1 MNAIVARYD
10 RDAADYERYWA
21 PVLEQSTYRLL
32 DYVADHAAAT
42 IRRTGTLRVLEVGVG
57 TGALLLAALRRW
69 PEATFI
75 ATDAAAGMVALARR
89 RVAGAAAGRVTFHVA
104 AADALPVGEAAV
116 DLVLSTF
123 VLQLV
128 PDRLA
133 ALREARRVLVPRG
146 RVAYLSWL
154 DRELRQPFRPADE
167 FDEAVW
173 DLHIEEP
180 EFDDEPHAGDV
191 RSARTATNELRRAG
205 LVNASAREDVLDYRW
220 SLDSYLDYK
229 LRYDETAL
237 LSVLDEAQRIELE
250 RRARERLSRLSA
262 RDFHWHAPI
271 VFARAERPA

>member
-89 RVAGAAAGRVTFHVA
+89 RVAGAGAGRVTFHVA

-146 RVAYLSWL
+146 RIAYLSWL

-229 LRYDETAL
+229 LCYDETAL

>member
-89 RVAGAAAGRVTFHVA
+89 RVAGAGAGRVTFHVA

-180 EFDDEPHAGDV
+180 EFDEEPHAGDV